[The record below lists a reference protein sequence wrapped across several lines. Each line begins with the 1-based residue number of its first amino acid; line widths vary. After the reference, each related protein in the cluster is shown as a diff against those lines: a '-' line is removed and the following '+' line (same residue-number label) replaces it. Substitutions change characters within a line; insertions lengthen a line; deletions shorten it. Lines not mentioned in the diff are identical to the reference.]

1 MKHESATCFRPVND
15 SPNDNNGRRHL
26 VVLVRGDVSDR
37 SGNGDTSTPV
47 ERMMRKDDLGLNSI
61 ALGVIVEVGG
71 TQVFE
76 GSVNQVLKRKGEA
89 SGPEGL
95 CRRK

>member
-1 MKHESATCFRPVND
+1 
-15 SPNDNNGRRHL
+15 
-26 VVLVRGDVSDR
+26 
-37 SGNGDTSTPV
+37 
-47 ERMMRKDDLGLNSI
+47 MMRQDDLGLNSI
-61 ALGVIVEVGG
+61 ALGVIVDVDG

-76 GSVNQVLKRKGEA
+76 GSVNQAFLRRKGEA

>member
-1 MKHESATCFRPVND
+1 M
-15 SPNDNNGRRHL
+15 RR
-26 VVLVRGDVSDR
+26 
-37 SGNGDTSTPV
+37 
-47 ERMMRKDDLGLNSI
+47 DDLGLNSI
-61 ALGVIVEVGG
+61 ALGVIVDVDG

-76 GSVNQVLKRKGEA
+76 GSVNQALRRKGEA